1 VWAYFYV
8 LLFIIIDNDNRYQ
21 LKMLIIVKITIERDC
36 DVNMYTQT
44 MQQKTLTMKDLITVG
59 IFSALF
65 FIFMMI
71 GSAFFAPNPVLT
83 FLMPAGAALLTGP
96 IYLLMLAKVPKFGP
110 ILILGILIAIITF
123 VTGMYW
129 LWSLACIVLALLG
142 EFIASIGKYKNNTI
156 NMMSYIVFSLHP
168 MGSYIMLWFNQQAY
182 KEYLVGQGTEQAYM
196 DTMLTTAQNWM
207 LPAMI
212 IGTMLCALISGFL
225 GKKLLKKQFEKSG
238 VLA

>member
-1 VWAYFYV
+1 MY
-8 LLFIIIDNDNRYQ
+8 YQ
-21 LKMLIIVKITIERDC
+21 SMH
-36 DVNMYTQT
+36 
-44 MQQKTLTMKDLITVG
+44 QKTLNVKDLITIG

-65 FIFMMI
+65 FVFMMI
-71 GSAFFAPNPVLT
+71 GSALFAPNPVLT
-83 FLMPAGAALLTGP
+83 FLMPAGAALFTGP
-96 IYLLMLAKVPKFGP
+96 IYLLMIAKVPKFGP
-110 ILILGILIAIITF
+110 ILILGILLAIITF

-129 LWSLACIVLALLG
+129 LWSLACLVLALIAEL
-142 EFIASIGKYKNNTI
+142 IASIGKYKKMAI
-156 NMMSYIVFSLHP
+156 NIFSYVIFSLHP
-168 MGSYIMLWFNQQAY
+168 MGSYIMLWLNQKAY

-212 IGTMLCALISGFL
+212 VGTMLCALISGIL